1 MSKSIL
7 IVDDDHTN
15 IEIISIII
23 EEDTDYHVDSV
34 DTGKA
39 CLEYLKKNKPD
50 LILLDVMLPDILG
63 TDVCVQIKNNPKFVD
78 VIIILLSGIKVTKD
92 DYIFGLEIGADDYLS
107 RPFEARELIARIK
120 SIIRLKESIV
130 KLRETTFEPFDRR
143 STEQTAKIYEQ
154 ELIKIAYH
162 KEFKN
167 ITKEYTAILNKSI
180 QQRMFKN
187 NENDPD
193 PIKKLAAEL
202 SFLKAGARDI
212 IDIHK
217 EALKY
222 MLNEDSAK
230 RAFLIKEES
239 RIVLLEIMGY
249 LLNFYRNKI

>member
-1 MSKSIL
+1 MNKSIL

-15 IEIISIII
+15 LEIISSIL
-23 EEDTDYHVDSV
+23 EKDYNLNTVDS
-34 DTGKA
+34 GNA
-39 CLEYLKKNKPD
+39 CLKYLKRNKPD
-50 LILLDVMLPDILG
+50 LILLDVMLPDKLG

-107 RPFEARELIARIK
+107 KPFEARELIARIK
-120 SIIRLKESIV
+120 SIIRFKDSIV
-130 KLRETTFEPFDRR
+130 KLRETTFEPFDRQ
-143 STEQTAKIYEQ
+143 STEQTAKIHEQ
-154 ELIKIAYH
+154 ELIKNAYPN
-162 KEFKN
+162 EFKS
-167 ITKEYTAILNKSI
+167 ITKEYTVILNEAI

-187 NENDPD
+187 NENDSD
-193 PIKKLAAEL
+193 LTKKITNKLG
-202 SFLKAGARDI
+202 FLKAGARDI

-239 RIVLLEIMGY
+239 RIVLLETMGY